1 MDEPLVTL
9 WRPVCDR
16 ERDLM
21 AAADMRGY
29 PPRILP
35 EQPFLYLVLTE
46 AYATKIARDWVG
58 PYDRSHVTRCQVR
71 ADFLADY
78 AINEVG
84 GLDHREYWI
93 PAADLAAFNAA
104 IVGRIDVVENVD
116 S

>member
-1 MDEPLVTL
+1 MDDPLVTL

-29 PPRILP
+29 PPRLLP
-35 EQPFLYLVLTE
+35 EQPFLYVVLSE

-58 PYDRSHVTRCQVR
+58 PYDRSYVTRCQVR
-71 ADFLADY
+71 AEFLANYTIKKAGEQD
-78 AINEVG
+78 
-84 GLDHREYWI
+84 EYWI

-104 IVGRIDVVENVD
+104 IVGQIEIVAKFP
-116 S
+116 